1 VSDEKKPK
9 PFAEVVT
16 YEQIDG
22 GRGLEGLRVG
32 PETIGVGDYLTLEDV
47 RDVAEVVNAAV
58 EQREAKLRGA
68 FVALRQSACDAM
80 VAIEHPERTPSAW
93 SVLEKARLDSL
104 PAFADV
110 DAGPRYVPAAE
121 HEALKAELAA
131 LRQHIA
137 GAWGG
142 LLEGL
147 AEAEQWTTET
157 LALAKA
163 LGLPGADEKLRAEA
177 AAAALMMEAQNYADR
192 AAYTG
197 GEFPR
202 ALRSLA
208 GELQARANVYRVQ
221 AGLEPTSMD
230 GSPIITAVDLG
241 HEPSEAV
248 TAHVEPDGSLTVT
261 RPQSRA
267 IAFATAEAAQWRVD
281 KVLRRYVEAR
291 WALVDIAER
300 DHGLSDHT
308 FRGPMGDRMTVLAP
322 SETLARVELRARL
335 DSIRAN
341 GTRPSGFALA
351 GVE

>member
-1 VSDEKKPK
+1 MSDEKPK
-9 PFAEVVT
+9 PFAEAHDGRLIVGEVT
-16 YEQIDG
+16 VNYDFGESARISRD
-22 GRGLEGLRVG
+22 RF
-32 PETIGVGDYLTLEDV
+32 GDL
-47 RDVAEVVNAAV
+47 AAIVNTAV
-58 EQREAKLRGA
+58 KQREAKLRGSFREA
-68 FVALRQSACDAM
+68 RTALDLIGQCDDHAEHECKLCEVSRSHSFDRQTATATL
-80 VAIEHPERTPSAW
+80 AK
-93 SVLEKARLDSL
+93 L
-104 PAFADV
+104 ADPG
-110 DAGPRYVPAAE
+110 DYVPADE
-121 HEALKAELAA
+121 HEKVKAELAA
-131 LRQHIA
+131 LRKHIE

-163 LGLPGADEKLRAEA
+163 LGLPGTDEKLRAEA
-177 AAAALMMEAQNYADR
+177 AAAALMMEAQNCADR

-248 TAHVEPDGSLTVT
+248 TARVEPDGSLTVT

-267 IAFATAEAAQWRVD
+267 IAFATAEAAQQRVD
-281 KVLRRYVEAR
+281 DVLRRYVEAR
-291 WALVDIAER
+291 WELADVEER
-300 DHGLSDHT
+300 EHRLYQYT
-308 FRGPMGDRMTVLAP
+308 YRGPIGDRMVVLAHDEP
-322 SETLARVELRARL
+322 AARIELRARL
-335 DSIRAN
+335 ASLREN
-341 GTRPSGFALA
+341 GTRPSGFVLA